1 MPPSQIEDANSR
13 SDSGRKNDKS
23 SKRIIAMKL
32 FSANIEDLQSLYI
45 VNLKKALD
53 MEEKITRSLPDLV
66 DRATDSELTAA
77 FRTHLEETRG
87 HVLKIKGLL
96 RQLVGEISTETCKAI
111 VGLTTEASD
120 TITDVKDPSVR
131 DMALIGVAQQVEH
144 HEIAVYGT
152 LRRWAKLLGLGQDA
166 AILESIEAEEMNA
179 DEILTDISE
188 RVNLVAAA

>member
-66 DRATDSELTAA
+66 DRATDSELTAG

-152 LRRWAKLLGLGQDA
+152 LRRWAKLLGLDQDA

>member
-1 MPPSQIEDANSR
+1 MSPSQIEDANSR

-32 FSANIEDLQSLYI
+32 FSANIEDLQGLYI
-45 VNLKKALD
+45 VNLKRALD

-152 LRRWAKLLGLGQDA
+152 LRRWAKLLGLDQDA

>member
-32 FSANIEDLQSLYI
+32 FSANIEDLQGLYI
-45 VNLKKALD
+45 VNLKRALD

-66 DRATDSELTAA
+66 DRATDSELTAG

-152 LRRWAKLLGLGQDA
+152 LRRWAKLLGLDQDA
-166 AILESIEAEEMNA
+166 AILESIEAEEMNT